1 MTRAVL
7 VLCVLA
13 LSACP
18 GPCPKT
24 LTLGTG
30 ASKFDP
36 VVDGQ
41 DLTIQFGGQGGRHV
55 WGAARATGVP
65 NSGTLSFRVSDGTDT
80 TLASRQLELGL
91 FTSTQGIECGWE
103 LAGQT
108 VVFNGFND
116 PSMLVGSKVRLTVNF
131 SSPDD
136 ALSAH
141 ADVVLR

>member
-1 MTRAVL
+1 MVRAVL
-7 VLCVLA
+7 VLSVVS

-30 ASKFDP
+30 ASRFES

-41 DLTIQFGGQGGRHV
+41 DLPMVFGGQGGRHV
-55 WGAARATGVP
+55 WGAVRATGVP
-65 NSGTLSFRVSDGTDT
+65 NSGIVSFTLSDGTNM

-91 FTSTQGIECGWE
+91 FTKTQGIECGWE

-108 VVFNGFND
+108 VVFNGTD
-116 PSMLVGSKVRLTVNF
+116 PSMLVGSKARLTV
-131 SSPDD
+131 SVSAPDE
-136 ALSAH
+136 LLTAH

>member
-1 MTRAVL
+1 VVDEGVEAAVL
-7 VLCVLA
+7 GHGVEQLRSRGRWA
-13 LSACP
+13 
-18 GPCPKT
+18 GPHD
-24 LTLGTG
+24 
-30 ASKFDP
+30 S
-36 VVDGQ
+36 
-41 DLTIQFGGQGGRHV
+41 
-55 WGAARATGVP
+55 
-65 NSGTLSFRVSDGTDT
+65 
-80 TLASRQLELGL
+80 QLELGL